1 MLNPAT
7 SNPINQPGSK
17 RQASQMPTLADLI
30 ARTEQKISFA
40 RLILD
45 ELELHPSRHSGDS
58 FERSHIEAFFFHFYG
73 AVDAFLQE
81 INVQYACGLDLAD
94 VSRRRL
100 KEKLASLQ
108 IPSKEI
114 DELDMIERIPES
126 YLALAKEMRHFVT
139 HRGGLPMAH
148 YFNGPSNL
156 VHPVT
161 RNEFAVDTIG
171 LLRSWLHQLE
181 TLLLGLRSWP

>member
-1 MLNPAT
+1 
-7 SNPINQPGSK
+7 
-17 RQASQMPTLADLI
+17 MPTLADLI
-30 ARTEQKISFA
+30 ARTEQKISYA

-45 ELELHPSRHSGDS
+45 ELEPHPSRHSGDS
-58 FERSHIEAFFFHFYG
+58 FERSHLEAFFFHFYG

-81 INVQYACGLDLAD
+81 INVQYACGLDIAI
-94 VSRRRL
+94 VSRRTL
-100 KEKLASLQ
+100 KAKLASLR
-108 IPSKEI
+108 IRSKEF
-114 DELDMIERIPES
+114 DEVNTIEGTADS

-148 YFNGPSNL
+148 YFNGPTNL

-181 TLLLGLRSWP
+181 TLFHGLRSWP